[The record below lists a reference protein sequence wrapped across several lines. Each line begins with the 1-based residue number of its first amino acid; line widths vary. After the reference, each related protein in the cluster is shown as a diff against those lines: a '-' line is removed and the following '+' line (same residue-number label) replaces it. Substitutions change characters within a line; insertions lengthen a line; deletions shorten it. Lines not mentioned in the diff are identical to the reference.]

1 MLRKPLPDVLKGMAD
16 HRKPCYCYFSQPAGL
31 YVLGV
36 FIPGVADNHSNGV
49 YRREK
54 EKGIIEYRISNIGFR
69 ISDIEYTGVRLKF
82 IWIGKTPVDVK
93 F

>member
-16 HRKPCYCYFSQPAGL
+16 HRKPCYCYFSQSAGI

-36 FIPGVADNHSNGV
+36 FIPGVANNHSNSV

-54 EKGIIEYRISNIGFR
+54 EKGIIEYRISNIKYR
-69 ISDIEYTGVRLKF
+69 ISDIGYR
-82 IWIGKTPVDVK
+82 IYWCPVKIHMDWENTCRR
-93 F
+93 